1 MGARAAAA
9 GYRVLGVTVDC
20 FVTGHRTRGR
30 RNGLV
35 IPPEV
40 TARTLASIAGRP
52 GYWVRM
58 LRNPPIGFAN
68 FAGHSAVTIE
78 NTGLLFNP
86 AITWAD
92 IAALRA
98 RWPGRLAGKG
108 PPAPPA
114 AAHAAPAGA
123 P

>member
-35 IPPEV
+35 IPPEL
-40 TARTLASIAGRP
+40 TARTLASIAGPP

-78 NTGLLFNP
+78 NPGLLLNP
-86 AITWAD
+86 PITWD
-92 IAALRA
+92 QIAELPA
-98 RWPGRLAGKG
+98 RRPPSPVVQG
-108 PPAPPA
+108 PPSPPA
-114 AAHAAPAGA
+114 AAHA
-123 P
+123 